1 MLIHDENFDKFNSRN
16 FNSRFNVHQFGVS
29 SFEDLEKRK
38 KELNEEMRRLR
49 PEGIYIHLG
58 ANDLVKRKC
67 IPSGSIHELAE
78 FLLKNSMAQICFS
91 LLIPSSNNETFNER
105 IHLTN
110 NEMKSNVSWFH
121 RNDESARSRLF
132 TFSNDKVGNQN
143 TYSVNTGF
151 ELKEWGEKLLYLRL
165 REGLR
170 KTMRM
175 PRPSYHNNRQQ
186 KRSSNR
192 FSDE

>member
-1 MLIHDENFDKFNSRN
+1 MK
-16 FNSRFNVHQFGVS
+16 
-29 SFEDLEKRK
+29 
-38 KELNEEMRRLR
+38 RLR
-49 PEGIYIHLG
+49 PDGVYIHLG

-67 IPSGSIHELAE
+67 IPSGSIHDLAE
-78 FLLKNSMAQICFS
+78 FLLKNSKAQICFS

-143 TYSVNTGF
+143 TYSINTGF
-151 ELKEWGEKLLYLRL
+151 E
-165 REGLR
+165 EGLR